1 AGAGLAR
8 RGGPPGAR
16 ARGPGPGGGGGPG
29 PGPCR
34 GWYAGH
40 VLVARAEEPPRA
52 GGSEVAHQREPPATA
67 EIEGGAHARPRTRI
81 AAGRCEA
88 AAVQLQRAAVE
99 RGAPADDPELRPA
112 SCVRMVRCEIERD
125 VGVLDE
131 DGAGEPALQIEEGL
145 GVGEAEHG
153 ASEADRE
160 RVRRV
165 RRDAQA
171 ADPTRLLATGALA
184 REEHEAI

>member
-1 AGAGLAR
+1 PRLELETLSSDELDIEPEAR
-8 RGGPPGAR
+8 QRVVAAAEPR
-16 ARGPGPGGGGGPG
+16 PGPHDGD
-29 PGPCR
+29 
-34 GWYAGH
+34 
-40 VLVARAEEPPRA
+40 VLVAPAEKSARDR
-52 GGSEVAHQREPPATA
+52 GSEVDHQREPPSAA
-67 EIEGGAHARPRTRI
+67 EIEAAPHATPRTRI

-99 RGAPADDPELRPA
+99 RGAPANDPELRPA
-112 SCVRMVRCEIERD
+112 SSVRMVRCEIERD